1 MSSSWMDTYNDI
13 FFISIGTT
21 VFIFLGTL
29 VKYAFRSK
37 CSDIT
42 LLWGCIKI
50 HRAVELEMDS
60 NDDEEQSK
68 TDSKKGGAKEKPN
81 A

>member
-1 MSSSWMDTYNDI
+1 METYNDI

-21 VFIFLGTL
+21 AFIFFGTL

-37 CSDIT
+37 CSDIS

-60 NDDEEQSK
+60 NDDEEKSK
-68 TDSKKGGAKEKPN
+68 TDSKKGGAKEN
-81 A
+81 ANA